1 MYLFIYKYICIYVCV
16 YMCVCVNVMNKRKK
30 TTPLRWLLYKNASLE
45 SNPFYSSFPILLKF
59 EAISSLQ
66 YFSS

>member
-1 MYLFIYKYICIYVCV
+1 
-16 YMCVCVNVMNKRKK
+16 MCVCVNVMNKRKK